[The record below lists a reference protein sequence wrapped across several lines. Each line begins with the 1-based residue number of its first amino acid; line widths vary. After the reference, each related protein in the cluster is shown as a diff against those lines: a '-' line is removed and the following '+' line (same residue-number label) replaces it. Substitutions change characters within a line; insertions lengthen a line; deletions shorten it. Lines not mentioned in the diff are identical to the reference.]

1 MNTETRPV
9 AAMTIAGSDSGGGA
23 GIQADLRTFAAHGVH
38 GVCVLAALTAQN
50 TQGVEAV
57 HVPPADF
64 VRAQIDTCFRDFNV
78 VAVKLGMLANVDT
91 VEAVAEAL
99 ETHRPRAVVLDPVM
113 VATSGARLLDA
124 DAHRVLRERLLPLAD
139 VLTPNIPEAEWLLGR
154 RIADADA
161 AESALRELHALG
173 AGAIMLKGGHLDE
186 GPLVHD
192 RWLDADGTATFVHAR
207 LDIEGHG
214 TGCTLASAIAANLT
228 LGLPPRQAAR
238 NASDYVARALAL
250 GYRPGHAG
258 LHVLDH
264 FGAMRPV

>member
-1 MNTETRPV
+1 MTIEARPV

-64 VRAQIDTCFRDFNV
+64 VRAQIDTCFRDFNI
-78 VAVKLGMLANVDT
+78 VAVKLGMLANAET

-99 ETHRPRAVVLDPVM
+99 EVHRPRSVVLDPVM

-124 DAHRVLRERLLPLAD
+124 DAQRVLRERLLPLAD
-139 VLTPNIPEAEWLLGR
+139 VLTPNIPEAEWLLGHA
-154 RIADADA
+154 IADAEA
-161 AESALRELHALG
+161 AKSALDELRPLG
-173 AGAIMLKGGHLDE
+173 ARAVMLKGGHLDE

-192 RWLDADGTATFVHAR
+192 RWADDEGMATFVHAR
-207 LDIEGHG
+207 LDMEGHG
-214 TGCTLASAIAANLT
+214 TGCTLASAIAANLA
-228 LGLPPRQAAR
+228 LSLSPRQAAER
-238 NASDYVARALAL
+238 ASDYVARALAL
-250 GYRPGHAG
+250 GYRPGQTG

-264 FGAMRPV
+264 FGAMRPA